1 MRRFGSLF
9 AAVALVSSAL
19 AQSAPPPP
27 QPFPPAIESYIGRM
41 LDSSDNDN
49 DSPYSDVSTR
59 VRGVVVASEIDR
71 LYVFL
76 NNGTLVTYRLSTLEA
91 RIASETPGTTVFG
104 EELLTPE
111 YSFGN
116 SVPFWA
122 AIADIDYDD
131 RGYTY
136 IAQTSQ
142 PLRILDPAFN
152 TVTTV
157 GEGLEYPAHV
167 AVVRSGATY
176 YAVVARGEAG
186 IVPVSTS
193 IYDVTNPAA
202 PVLLRTFTGITL
214 HSDDSATGHFA
225 YYTYE
230 NGTYTLSVSTVE
242 RLLADQP
249 PLFSAPTPVTAAG
262 RESWTTDGTNFFS
275 DVHPIVDTSIY
286 VLQPQGGTYV
296 LNQVPFPGTAL
307 PAAAPM
313 REYFAIGPYLYR
325 AAVAGYEMEE
335 RFYFRNMGVTA
346 TLAVAMV
353 GSRRLLIA
361 PAWSLL
367 EVFALRPAEELSH
380 HEDVPTASEW
390 ALLALTGAL
399 AALAV
404 LRLTR

>member
-1 MRRFGSLF
+1 
-9 AAVALVSSAL
+9 
-19 AQSAPPPP
+19 
-27 QPFPPAIESYIGRM
+27 M
-41 LDSSDNDN
+41 LDSSDNDH

-59 VRGVVVASEIDR
+59 VRGVVVAPEIDR

-91 RIASETPGTTVFG
+91 RIASETPGTTAFG
-104 EELLTPE
+104 EEILTPE

-116 SVPFWA
+116 TVPFWLT
-122 AIADIDYDD
+122 IDDIDYDD

-136 IAQTSQ
+136 IAQRSQ

-157 GEGLEYPAHV
+157 GEGLEYRTHV

-176 YAVVARGEAG
+176 YAVVAKGSPR
-186 IVPVSTS
+186 STS

-202 PVLLRTFTGITL
+202 PVLLSTFTDMTL

-225 YYTYE
+225 YYTYAS
-230 NGTYTLSVSTVE
+230 GTYTLSVSTVE

-249 PLFSAPTPVTAAG
+249 PLFSAPAPVAPG
-262 RESWTTDGTNFFS
+262 IKSWTTDGTNFFS
-275 DVHPIVDTSIY
+275 EVNAVVDTSIY

-296 LNQVPFPGTAL
+296 LTQVPFPGTAI

-313 REYFAIGPYLYR
+313 REYFGIGPYLYR
-325 AAVAGYEMEE
+325 AAVGRYELVSGS
-335 RFYFRNMGVTA
+335 YFRNMGVTGS
-346 TLAVAMV
+346 LAVVMV
-353 GSRRLLIA
+353 GSRRLLFA

-380 HEDVPTASEW
+380 HQDVPTASEW
-390 ALLALTGAL
+390 ALLALTGML

-404 LRLTR
+404 LRLPR